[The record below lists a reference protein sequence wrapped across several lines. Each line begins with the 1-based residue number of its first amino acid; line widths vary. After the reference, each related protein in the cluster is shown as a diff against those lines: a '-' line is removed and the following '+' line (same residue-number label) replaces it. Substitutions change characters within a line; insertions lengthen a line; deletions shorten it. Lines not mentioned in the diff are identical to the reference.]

1 MKDRQPYPGKEGMVK
16 LTLTNGQVLEG
27 KLEMADDAY
36 EPGDP
41 LNKATLLKDAT
52 AALFGLGTD
61 AVPDDVLAFLG
72 KYNQYWWRRRINTV
86 GWTVKTSEQSVNSVW
101 ESHNDADG
109 NIEYSSEIDISDGG
123 VVSLK
128 NPSFAS
134 FNRNRYSDLN
144 VVKGK
149 YWTCDTTSLEDA
161 GILYTPSNAPNAK
174 LRSYSDYYAIE
185 MQYGK
190 VTSEYT
196 GSIGEWEYLWSP
208 DRNTYPDSGI
218 SESYEY
224 QFLGIPLSNAAT
236 APKIATGSYVGTGKY
251 GPDNPNSLTFE
262 FPPKLLFITQYNS
275 DGNFY
280 GANSIGRNPM
290 DCSILTTSYT
300 AGLGF
305 SDVSSSDGLS
315 GYAKKT
321 EDGKTITWYHS
332 RSANSQANHAQYVY
346 YYFAIG

>member
-1 MKDRQPYPGKEGMVK
+1 MNDRQPYPGKEGMVK

-27 KLEMADDAY
+27 KLEMADDPL

-61 AVPDDVLAFLG
+61 AVPDNVLAFLG

-101 ESHNDADG
+101 VSHNDADG

-128 NPSFAS
+128 NPSSAS
-134 FNRNRYSDLN
+134 FNKNRYSDLN

-224 QFLGIPLSNAAT
+224 QYLGIPFENSAT
-236 APKIATGSYVGTGKY
+236 GPKISSGYFVGTGTHNKK
-251 GPDNPNSLTFE
+251 NPNSLKFDFKPAFVIVQPE
-262 FPPKLLFITQYNS
+262 RDFSLKILVML
-275 DGNFY
+275 Y
-280 GANSIGRNPM
+280 GV
-290 DCSILTTSYT
+290 T
-300 AGLGF
+300 ATGMNTE
-305 SDVSSSDGLS
+305 S
-315 GYAKKT
+315 GSASAQVQ
-321 EDGKTITWYHS
+321 ITWEHTTVSWYHEGEAGDS
-332 RSANSQANHAQYVY
+332 GSPTDSEGTKY
-346 YYFAIG
+346 YYFAVGI

>member
-27 KLEMADDAY
+27 KLEMADDPL

-41 LNKATLLKDAT
+41 LNKATLLKDST
-52 AALFGLGTD
+52 AELFGLGTD

-72 KYNQYWWRRRINTV
+72 KYNHYWWRRRINTV

-101 ESHNDADG
+101 VSYNDADG

-128 NPSFAS
+128 NPSSAS
-134 FNRNRYSDLN
+134 FNRNRYSNLN

-236 APKIATGSYVGTGKY
+236 GPKISSGYFVGTGTHNKN
-251 GPDNPNSLTFE
+251 NPNSLTFDFKPAFVIVQPE
-262 FPPKLLFITQYNS
+262 RDFSLEILVML
-275 DGNFY
+275 Y
-280 GANSIGRNPM
+280 GV
-290 DCSILTTSYT
+290 T
-300 AGLGF
+300 ATGMNAG
-305 SDVSSSDGLS
+305 SGSSG
-315 GYAKKT
+315 AQVQ
-321 EDGKTITWYHS
+321 ITWEHTTVSWYHEGEAGDS
-332 RSANSQANHAQYVY
+332 GSPTDNEGTKY
-346 YYFAIG
+346 YYFAVGI

>member
-27 KLEMADDAY
+27 KLEMADDPL

-149 YWTCDTTSLEDA
+149 YWTCDTVSLEDA

-236 APKIATGSYVGTGKY
+236 APKISSGYFVGTGTHNKS
-251 GPDNPNSLTFE
+251 NPNSLKFDFKPAFVIVQPE
-262 FPPKLLFITQYNS
+262 RDFSLEILVML
-275 DGNFY
+275 Y
-280 GANSIGRNPM
+280 GV
-290 DCSILTTSYT
+290 T
-300 AGLGF
+300 ATGMNTGSGLA
-305 SDVSSSDGLS
+305 SAQVQ
-315 GYAKKT
+315 
-321 EDGKTITWYHS
+321 ITWEHTTVSWYHDGEAGDS
-332 RSANSQANHAQYVY
+332 GSPTDDEGTKY
-346 YYFAIG
+346 YYFAVGI